1 VDCDGVV
8 LIPTGVGPDI
18 RMAVSTCLSLLKLD
32 ALATEVARCRNEN
45 GVSQIDAAVN
55 RRSAGARRE

>member
-32 ALATEVARCRNEN
+32 ALATEVARGKRK
-45 GVSQIDAAVN
+45 
-55 RRSAGARRE
+55 RRQPD